1 MSSLTQARG
10 TVDAL
15 KEEIMNECS
24 KFSQDIKF
32 WAEFQTGIKVKTNH
46 IITEVGFNNRQHFKS
61 IVQEFE
67 PWLATSE
74 ERKDSGLAKPE
85 TLAEACSILG
95 ESKVR
100 SESNF
105 KSFFLSIGNIL

>member
-32 WAEFQTGIKVKTNH
+32 WAEFQTGIKVRTNH
-46 IITEVGFNNRQHFKS
+46 II
-61 IVQEFE
+61 I
-67 PWLATSE
+67 
-74 ERKDSGLAKPE
+74 
-85 TLAEACSILG
+85 
-95 ESKVR
+95 
-100 SESNF
+100 
-105 KSFFLSIGNIL
+105 